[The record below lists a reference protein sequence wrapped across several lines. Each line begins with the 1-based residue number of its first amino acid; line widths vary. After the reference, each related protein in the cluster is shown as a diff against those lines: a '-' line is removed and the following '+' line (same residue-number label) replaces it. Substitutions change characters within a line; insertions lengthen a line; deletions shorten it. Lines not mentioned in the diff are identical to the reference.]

1 MCGKKDYIWNPD
13 TSCYENCDYLASIID
28 DALIECDETIDAVA
42 KSCCHETK
50 IIPTNFNQKKVT
62 CKRKNVYILRTFLL
76 FTIALLIAVSIY
88 FYRIKY

>member
-28 DALIECDETIDAVA
+28 DVLIECDETTDAVA
-42 KSCCHETK
+42 KSYCHETK

-62 CKRKNVYILRTFLL
+62 CKRKNVYILHTFLL